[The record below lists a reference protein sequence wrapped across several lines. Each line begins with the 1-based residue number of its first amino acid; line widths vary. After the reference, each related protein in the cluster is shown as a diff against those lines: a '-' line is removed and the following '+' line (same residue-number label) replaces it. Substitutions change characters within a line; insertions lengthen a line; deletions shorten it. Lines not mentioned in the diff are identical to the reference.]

1 MAERA
6 DQFAYPGADHDEAW
20 RKLVYPPGY
29 LNPQPASSYHLIV
42 IGAGPA
48 GLVTAIAAAG
58 LGARVALIERQAMG
72 GDCLNVGCVPSKA
85 LLEFT
90 AHDATQM
97 GFDAAFDWL
106 RSVRARIAEH
116 DSVERYTAAG
126 VDVYLGAAKF
136 VDERTVRVGEARLKG
151 RRVVVATGARAALPP
166 IPGLSDC
173 KPLSNETVFNLTK
186 RPTRLAVIGAGP
198 IGCEL
203 SQSFARLQVEVH
215 LFEVADRVLGNDA
228 PEAGAAVA
236 DALRAAGVTM
246 HLNASIAKVERRG
259 HNVVI
264 LANDY
269 ETVVDEVLV
278 AAGRRANTDELNLAA
293 VGVNTDAAGQI
304 VVDRFLRSTNPKI
317 FAAGDV
323 CAKLQ
328 FTLTADAHARIV
340 VQNALFAPTA
350 STRKLVIP
358 HCTYT
363 QPEVASVGPTRHALE
378 TDGQAFDTYRVA
390 FDELDRGKTQDDR
403 IGFVE
408 VLATPK
414 GKILGATIVGMDA
427 GEQIAPL
434 CLAMANGI
442 TLGAL
447 GKTVLPYPTRA
458 EYLRRLAD
466 TFNRRRLTATTKRLF
481 GAWFRWNLRS

>member
-1 MAERA
+1 
-6 DQFAYPGADHDEAW
+6 
-20 RKLVYPPGY
+20 
-29 LNPQPASSYHLIV
+29 
-42 IGAGPA
+42 
-48 GLVTAIAAAG
+48 
-58 LGARVALIERQAMG
+58 
-72 GDCLNVGCVPSKA
+72 
-85 LLEFT
+85 
-90 AHDATQM
+90 M

-106 RSVRARIAEH
+106 RAVRARIAEH

-136 VDERTVRVGEARLKG
+136 VDERTVRVGEAQLKG

-173 KPLSNETVFNLTK
+173 KPLSNETVFSLTK
-186 RPTRLAVIGAGP
+186 RPKRLAVIGAGP

-203 SQSFARLQVEVH
+203 SQAFARLQVEVH
-215 LFEVADRVLGNDA
+215 LFEAADRVLGNDA
-228 PEAGAAVA
+228 PEAAQAVA
-236 DALRAAGVTM
+236 DALRVAGVTL

-264 LANDY
+264 LADDQ
-269 ETVVDEVLV
+269 ETVADEVLV

-304 VVDRFLRSTNPKI
+304 VVDRFLRSSNAKI

-328 FTLTADAHARIV
+328 FTHTADAHARIV

-363 QPEVASVGPTRHALE
+363 QPEVASVGPARHALE
-378 TDGQAFDTYRVA
+378 ADGQVFDTYRVA
-390 FDELDRGKTQDDR
+390 FDELDRGKTQNDR
-403 IGFVE
+403 TGFVE

-414 GKILGATIVGMDA
+414 GTILGATIVGMDA

-434 CLAMANGI
+434 CLAMAHGI

-447 GKTVLPYPTRA
+447 GKTLLPYPTRA

-466 TFNRRRLTATTKRLF
+466 AFNRRRLTATTKRLF
-481 GAWFRWNLRS
+481 GAWFRWNLR